1 MAKTQKPDAAQR
13 RHMIAEAAYFR
24 AKARGFTGGNPA
36 ADWLA
41 AEREIEQQL
50 NGPGHESLLKTLEAQ
65 LSAGKE
71 RLAAIK
77 STVAGKRK
85 AVKAELKKDVEKLA
99 DRLDSLEK
107 KLEALKV
114 RGEKATKKARQQ
126 AEKIGE
132 EISDLVQRLG
142 SRRK

>member
-1 MAKTQKPDAAQR
+1 MAKKQNPDAAQR
-13 RHMIAEAAYFR
+13 RRMIAEAAYFR
-24 AKARGFTGGNPA
+24 AKARGFTGGDPA

-41 AEREIEQQL
+41 AEREIERQL
-50 NGPGHESLLKTLEAQ
+50 NGHGHESLLKTLETQ

-85 AVKAELKKDVEKLA
+85 AVKAELKKDVEKL
-99 DRLDSLEK
+99 DDKLDSLEK
-107 KLEALKV
+107 KLEALKE
-114 RGEKATKKARQQ
+114 RGEKATKKAKQQ

-132 EISDLVQRLG
+132 EISELVQRLAN
-142 SRRK
+142 RRK